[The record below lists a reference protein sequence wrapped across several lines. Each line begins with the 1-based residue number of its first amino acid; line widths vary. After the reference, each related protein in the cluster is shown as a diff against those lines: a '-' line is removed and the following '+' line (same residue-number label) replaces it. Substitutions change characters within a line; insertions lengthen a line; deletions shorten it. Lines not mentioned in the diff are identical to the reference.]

1 MCGIE
6 NILLFVL
13 LTIFHEIR
21 YKETFAGLIIIYSEE
36 FIKLGFLVEST
47 DLVFLLFRNNLRYT
61 LLKYLY
67 FFLLICSIVVCV
79 DILLN
84 IITHFVCLAFAL
96 PTHLEHVYNQFDYR
110 FFLHRFLSLN
120 DEFDELVSQSF
131 GLLVTI
137 FGLAG
142 IDHELLAALL
152 LSYQQ
157 NFTDQLIVQFF
168 DDV

>member
-13 LTIFHEIR
+13 LTIFHEIC
-21 YKETFAGLIIIYSEE
+21 YKETFAGLIIINSEE
-36 FIKLGFLVEST
+36 FIELSFLVEST
-47 DLVFLLFRNNLRYT
+47 DVVVFLFCNNLRYT

-67 FFLLICSIVVCV
+67 FFLLIRSIVVCV

-84 IITHFVCLAFAL
+84 VVSHFVCLAFAL
-96 PTHLEHVYNQFDYR
+96 PTHLEHVYYQLDYG
-110 FFLHRFLSLN
+110 FLLHRSLSLN

-152 LSYQQ
+152 LGYEQD
-157 NFTDQLIVQFF
+157 FTDQLVVQFF
-168 DDV
+168 DYV